1 MRIRLRRPRYQ
12 RNVRILLAFALVI
25 PAAGVTQV
33 SGTNPAS
40 LFLTVVL
47 AVLAAWS
54 VYDGFRWIAVV
65 TRYGIG
71 IAGVVGMG
79 TTWLA
84 WGEITRVEVEGM
96 VVSLT
101 TRDRAIYQIQIEP
114 RAARFLARMVE
125 RQIVGR
131 SPR

>member
-47 AVLAAWS
+47 TVLAAWS

>member
-12 RNVRILLAFALVI
+12 RNVRVLLAFALII
-25 PAAGVTQV
+25 PAAGVTQI

-40 LFLTVVL
+40 LFLTIL
-47 AVLAAWS
+47 LTLLAAWS
-54 VYDGFRWIAVV
+54 VYDAYRWIAVV

-71 IAGVVGMG
+71 IAGVVGLG
-79 TTWLA
+79 TTWLS
-84 WGEITRVEVEGM
+84 WGEITRVEIEGM

-101 TRDRAIYQIQIEP
+101 TRGRTVYQIQVDP

-131 SPR
+131 APL

>member
-12 RNVRILLAFALVI
+12 RNVRILLAFALII
-25 PAAGVTQV
+25 PAAGVTQL

-47 AVLAAWS
+47 TLLAAWS
-54 VYDGFRWIAVV
+54 VYDAYRWIAVV

-71 IAGVVGMG
+71 IAGVVGTG

-101 TRDRAIYQIQIEP
+101 TRGRAIYQIQIDP

-131 SPR
+131 RPL